1 MIMTSRTK
9 TIHIIGAS
17 FAGQAFVDKYQ
28 SINPDCQ
35 LIVIDKEKAPSYI
48 PNGLNQLLRGDIG
61 NLSEAMWQSPYQDPP
76 SQHKFIKAEVLA
88 IRSSSNLLI
97 LKDSQGRIF
106 EEPYETLVCAMG
118 ATPESHYMEVQPSR
132 RILVTKYYHD
142 SQSSLDLIENSQ
154 KILVIGAGL
163 IGLDLAYSLSL
174 RGKDVVLLEAAD
186 RPDVYQTDAEMIAPI
201 MSDMSARQVT
211 FIKNA
216 RVKAIKEVDEAIVAQ
231 TEQGESFQGDL
242 AILAINFRPNSHLLE
257 GQVSCALDKTILVT
271 EHLQTSQ
278 ENIYAIGDLIPS
290 YFGVLGMA
298 YYTPLINQAIKTG
311 QALALHLA
319 GYPIPP
325 LQTVKVF
332 GSHHFGYYRA
342 SVGLTEEEAELYMD
356 TCSYLYQFGYSEDL
370 FWLKLIA
377 RKEDGVLVG
386 AQLLSKSNTLLL
398 ANQLGQA
405 VALKLTDDHLAFQDF
420 LFLQGHSDAAYH
432 LHEACLKLFE
442 KRHSHED

>member
-1 MIMTSRTK
+1 MIMTSNTK

-28 SINPDCQ
+28 SLNPDCQ
-35 LIVIDKEKAPSYI
+35 LIVIDKEKAPNYI

-76 SQHKFIKAEVLA
+76 SQHKFIEAEVLA
-88 IRSSSNLLI
+88 IQSSSNLLI

-201 MSDMSARQVT
+201 MSDHV
-211 FIKNA
+211 
-216 RVKAIKEVDEAIVAQ
+216 
-231 TEQGESFQGDL
+231 
-242 AILAINFRPNSHLLE
+242 
-257 GQVSCALDKTILVT
+257 C
-271 EHLQTSQ
+271 
-278 ENIYAIGDLIPS
+278 
-290 YFGVLGMA
+290 
-298 YYTPLINQAIKTG
+298 
-311 QALALHLA
+311 
-319 GYPIPP
+319 
-325 LQTVKVF
+325 
-332 GSHHFGYYRA
+332 
-342 SVGLTEEEAELYMD
+342 
-356 TCSYLYQFGYSEDL
+356 
-370 FWLKLIA
+370 
-377 RKEDGVLVG
+377 
-386 AQLLSKSNTLLL
+386 
-398 ANQLGQA
+398 
-405 VALKLTDDHLAFQDF
+405 
-420 LFLQGHSDAAYH
+420 
-432 LHEACLKLFE
+432 
-442 KRHSHED
+442 

>member
-28 SINPDCQ
+28 SLNPDCQ
-35 LIVIDKEKAPSYI
+35 LIVIDKEKAPNYI

-76 SQHKFIKAEVLA
+76 SQHKFIEAEVLA
-88 IRSSSNLLI
+88 IQSSSNLLI

-201 MSDMSARQVT
+201 MSDMSSRQVT
-211 FIKNA
+211 FIKNT
-216 RVKAIKEVDEAIVAQ
+216 RVTAIQEVDEAIVAQ
-231 TEQGESFQGDL
+231 TEHGELFQGDL
-242 AILAINFRPNSHLLE
+242 AILAINFRPNSHK
-257 GQVSCALDKTILVT
+257 CLVPWT
-271 EHLQTSQ
+271 K
-278 ENIYAIGDLIPS
+278 P
-290 YFGVLGMA
+290 
-298 YYTPLINQAIKTG
+298 
-311 QALALHLA
+311 
-319 GYPIPP
+319 
-325 LQTVKVF
+325 
-332 GSHHFGYYRA
+332 
-342 SVGLTEEEAELYMD
+342 
-356 TCSYLYQFGYSEDL
+356 
-370 FWLKLIA
+370 FW
-377 RKEDGVLVG
+377 
-386 AQLLSKSNTLLL
+386 
-398 ANQLGQA
+398 
-405 VALKLTDDHLAFQDF
+405 
-420 LFLQGHSDAAYH
+420 
-432 LHEACLKLFE
+432 
-442 KRHSHED
+442 